1 VVAISS
7 ELHHLASDLPAH
19 KENILR
25 RMRDIF
31 GEGPGVWAGL
41 APMFDAVGDFFR
53 ARNPEQGFSVPVTI
67 SDEKRTGFEVIST
80 TLSPILSAIGSVGL
94 VIALTVAMLF
104 KREDLRNR
112 LIRLAGHT
120 QLTRTTR
127 AIDEAT
133 RRISRYLVLQVAVN
147 AGFGLLFGLGL
158 ALFGVPY
165 PALWGILATVVRFIP
180 YVGTWLAAVPPLIMS

>member
-1 VVAISS
+1 MSHRPSLESAKPSIALLGGLLLLGAVLALARSVLIPIALSILLTFILTPAVVALQRRGWSRTPAVLLVSFSALLCIAGSVVAISS

-67 SDEKRTGFEVIST
+67 SDEKRTGF
-80 TLSPILSAIGSVGL
+80 
-94 VIALTVAMLF
+94 
-104 KREDLRNR
+104 
-112 LIRLAGHT
+112 
-120 QLTRTTR
+120 
-127 AIDEAT
+127 
-133 RRISRYLVLQVAVN
+133 
-147 AGFGLLFGLGL
+147 
-158 ALFGVPY
+158 
-165 PALWGILATVVRFIP
+165 
-180 YVGTWLAAVPPLIMS
+180 